1 MKLRKHKKG
10 ETEVFTEALSDILF
24 ILLMFFLIV
33 STLANPNVRKASLPK
48 AKSDTK
54 SKQTVVVSI
63 DSLNNFYVGTKPVEP
78 ALMDTTLKLMINSKR
93 KEGEEVTIVVNA
105 DRKASIESFAAVLR
119 AADRLGVK
127 AVMSVDNKG
136 LDK

>member
-1 MKLRKHKKG
+1 MRLRKKHKG
-10 ETEVFTEALSDILF
+10 ETEVFTDALNDILF

-48 AKSDTK
+48 AKSNTR

-63 DSLNNFYVGTKPVEP
+63 DALNNFYVGAKKIDP
-78 ALMDTTLKLMINSKR
+78 LMMDSTLSQVIRNKR
-93 KEGEEVTIVVNA
+93 TGGEEVSIVINA
-105 DRKASIESFAAVLR
+105 DRNATIESFAAVLR

-127 AVMSVDNKG
+127 AVMSVDKKG
-136 LDK
+136 VE

>member
-1 MKLRKHKKG
+1 MKLRKKHRG
-10 ETEVFTEALSDILF
+10 ETEVFTDALNDILF

-48 AKSDTK
+48 AKSNTR

-63 DSLNNFYVGTKPVEP
+63 DASNNFYVGAKKIEP
-78 ALMDTTLKLMINSKR
+78 LMMDSTLSQVIRSKR
-93 KEGEEVTIVVNA
+93 KGGEEVSIVINA
-105 DRKASIESFAAVLR
+105 DRNSTIESFAAVLR

-127 AVMSVDNKG
+127 AVMSVDKKG
-136 LDK
+136 VQ

>member
-1 MKLRKHKKG
+1 MQLRKKHRG
-10 ETEVFTEALSDILF
+10 ETEVFTDALNDILF

-48 AKSDTK
+48 AKSNTR

-63 DSLNNFYVGTKPVEP
+63 DATNHFFVGAKPVDP
-78 ALMDTTLKLMINSKR
+78 LMMDSTLSQVIKSKR
-93 KEGEEVTIVVNA
+93 KGGEEVSIVINA
-105 DRKASIESFAAVLR
+105 DRNATIESFAAVLR

-127 AVMSVDNKG
+127 AVMSVDKKG
-136 LDK
+136 VE

>member
-1 MKLRKHKKG
+1 M
-10 ETEVFTEALSDILF
+10 FTDALNDILF

-48 AKSDTK
+48 AKSNTR

-63 DSLNNFYVGTKPVEP
+63 DASNNFYVGAKKIEP
-78 ALMDTTLKLMINSKR
+78 LMMDSTLSQVIRSKR
-93 KEGEEVTIVVNA
+93 KGGEEVSIVINA
-105 DRKASIESFAAVLR
+105 DRNATIESFAAVLR

-127 AVMSVDNKG
+127 AVMSVDKKG
-136 LDK
+136 VE

>member
-1 MKLRKHKKG
+1 M
-10 ETEVFTEALSDILF
+10 FTDALNDILF

-48 AKSDTK
+48 AKSNTR

-63 DSLNNFYVGTKPVEP
+63 DALNNFYVGAKKIDP
-78 ALMDTTLKLMINSKR
+78 LMMDSTLSQVIKSKR
-93 KEGEEVTIVVNA
+93 TGGEEVSIVINA
-105 DRKASIESFAAVLR
+105 DRSATIESFAAVLR

-127 AVMSVDNKG
+127 AVMSVDKKG
-136 LDK
+136 VQ

>member
-1 MKLRKHKKG
+1 MKLRKKHRG
-10 ETEVFTEALSDILF
+10 ETEVFTDALNDILF

-48 AKSDTK
+48 AKSNTR

-63 DSLNNFYVGTKPVEP
+63 DATNHFFVGAKPIDP
-78 ALMDTTLKLMINSKR
+78 LMMDSTLSQVINSKR
-93 KEGEEVTIVVNA
+93 KGGEEVSIVINA
-105 DRKASIESFAAVLR
+105 DRSATIESFAAVLR

-127 AVMSVDNKG
+127 AVMSVDKKG
-136 LDK
+136 VE

>member
-1 MKLRKHKKG
+1 MRLQKKHRG
-10 ETEVFTEALSDILF
+10 ETEVFTDALNDILF

-48 AKSDTK
+48 AKSNTR

-63 DSLNNFYVGTKPVEP
+63 DASNNYYVGAKKIDPLMMDSTLSQVIRTKR
-78 ALMDTTLKLMINSKR
+78 TG
-93 KEGEEVTIVVNA
+93 GEEVSIVINA
-105 DRKASIESFAAVLR
+105 DRNATIESFAAVLR

-127 AVMSVDNKG
+127 AVMSVDKKG
-136 LDK
+136 VQ

>member
-1 MKLRKHKKG
+1 MRLRKKHRG
-10 ETEVFTEALSDILF
+10 ETEVFTDALNDILF

-48 AKSDTK
+48 AKSNTR

-63 DSLNNFYVGTKPVEP
+63 DASNNFYVGAKQIDP
-78 ALMDTTLKLMINSKR
+78 LMMDSTLSQVIRNKR
-93 KEGEEVTIVVNA
+93 TGGEEVSIVINA
-105 DRKASIESFAAVLR
+105 DRNATIESFAAVLR

-127 AVMSVDNKG
+127 SVMSVDKKG
-136 LDK
+136 VE

>member
-1 MKLRKHKKG
+1 MRLRKKHRG
-10 ETEVFTEALSDILF
+10 ETEVFTDALNDILF

-48 AKSDTK
+48 AKSNTR

-63 DSLNNFYVGTKPVEP
+63 DASNNFYVVDKQIDP
-78 ALMDTTLKLMINSKR
+78 LMMDSTLSQVIRNKR
-93 KEGEEVTIVVNA
+93 TGGEEVSIVINA
-105 DRKASIESFAAVLR
+105 DRNATIESFAAVLR

-127 AVMSVDNKG
+127 AVMSVDKKG
-136 LDK
+136 VE

>member
-1 MKLRKHKKG
+1 MRLRKKHRG
-10 ETEVFTEALSDILF
+10 ETEVFTDALNDILF

-48 AKSDTK
+48 AKSNTR

-63 DSLNNFYVGTKPVEP
+63 DALNNFYVGAKKIDP
-78 ALMDTTLKLMINSKR
+78 LMMDSTLSQVIKSKR
-93 KEGEEVTIVVNA
+93 TGGEEVSIVINA
-105 DRKASIESFAAVLR
+105 DRSATIESFAAVLR

-127 AVMSVDNKG
+127 AVMSVDKKG
-136 LDK
+136 VQ

>member
-1 MKLRKHKKG
+1 MMSMKKH
-10 ETEVFTEALSDILF
+10 ILF

-48 AKSDTK
+48 AKSNTR

-63 DSLNNFYVGTKPVEP
+63 DATNHFFVGAKPVDP
-78 ALMDTTLKLMINSKR
+78 LMMMDSTLSQVINSKR
-93 KEGEEVTIVVNA
+93 RGGEEVSIVINA
-105 DRKASIESFAAVLR
+105 DRNSTIESFAAVLR

-127 AVMSVDNKG
+127 AVMSVDKKG
-136 LDK
+136 VE

>member
-1 MKLRKHKKG
+1 MQLRKKHRG
-10 ETEVFTEALSDILF
+10 ETEVFTDALNDILF

-48 AKSDTK
+48 AKSNTR

-63 DSLNNFYVGTKPVEP
+63 DATNHFFVGAKPVDP
-78 ALMDTTLKLMINSKR
+78 LMMDSTLSQVINSKR
-93 KEGEEVTIVVNA
+93 KGGEEVSIVINA
-105 DRKASIESFAAVLR
+105 DRNATIESFAAVLR

-127 AVMSVDNKG
+127 AVMSVDKKG
-136 LDK
+136 VE

>member
-1 MKLRKHKKG
+1 MKLRKHKRS
-10 ETEVFTEALSDILF
+10 ETEVFTEALNDILF

-63 DSLNNFYVGTKPVEP
+63 DSLNHFYVGSKEVDP
-78 ALMDTTLKLMINSKR
+78 LNMDATLSEMINSKR
-93 KEGEEVTIVVNA
+93 KEGEEVSIVVNA

-127 AVMSVDNKG
+127 AVMSVDKKG
-136 LDK
+136 VE

>member
-1 MKLRKHKKG
+1 MKLRKKHRG
-10 ETEVFTEALSDILF
+10 ETEVFTDALNDILF

-48 AKSDTK
+48 AKSNTL

-63 DSLNNFYVGTKPVEP
+63 DATNHFFVGAKPIDP
-78 ALMDTTLKLMINSKR
+78 LMMDSTLSQVINSKR
-93 KEGEEVTIVVNA
+93 KGGEEVSIVINA
-105 DRKASIESFAAVLR
+105 DRSATIESFAAVLR

-127 AVMSVDNKG
+127 AVMSVDKKG
-136 LDK
+136 VE